1 EIDMLQPKFSAFTSG
16 GAVVLAALLLSVGL
30 SGCEEEANTT
40 LLSPVQAVTTLVER
54 HDGRVEA
61 ELVLI
66 STSVDPHEFVDTA
79 DNVTVRVPGS
89 VFVGL
94 MRTSGGHYTMDSTM
108 NAELT
113 YVENETYQFRFDLED
128 ETAQQVS
135 GGNFVAVMTAP
146 AGDVEFTITA
156 PPQFAGDTATIT
168 WTPITRYG
176 LLRVTDANDVTVYEN
191 FDFNQPQFN
200 GSKWARLKTGGT
212 DVLGVDVFNV
222 AGDYTI
228 HFCGVD
234 KTSGFEPSLSAELGV
249 LSGFLIG
256 KCAEPQTITVPN

>member
-1 EIDMLQPKFSAFTSG
+1 MLQRNFSTFRRHG
-16 GAVVLAALLLSVGL
+16 ALLLALMLTVGL
-30 SGCEEEANTT
+30 SGCEEQQNTT
-40 LLSPVQAVTTLVER
+40 LLSPVQAVTTLVEKN
-54 HDGRVEA
+54 DGSVEA

-66 STSVDPHEFVDTA
+66 STSVTPHEFVDTA
-79 DNVTVRVPGS
+79 DNVQVRVPGG

-94 MRTSGGHYTMDSTM
+94 MHTGNGHYVMDSAT

-113 YVENETYQFRFDLED
+113 YQQNQTYQFRFDLDD

-135 GGNFVAVMTAP
+135 GGNFVAVMTALS
-146 AGDVEFTITA
+146 GDVNFTIVTA
-156 PPQFAGDTATIT
+156 PQFAGDTATIT
-168 WTPITRYG
+168 WTPVTRFG
-176 LLRVTDANDVTVYEN
+176 LLRVTDANDVTVYQN
-191 FDFNQPQFN
+191 FDFAHPEFN

-212 DVLGVDVFNV
+212 DVLGVDVFSV

-234 KTSGFEPSLSAELGV
+234 KTSGFEPSLSAELGL

-256 KCAEPQTITVPN
+256 RCAAPQTITVPN

>member
-1 EIDMLQPKFSAFTSG
+1 MQQRRFCVFATR
-16 GAVVLAALLLSVGL
+16 GASVVMALALTMGL
-30 SGCEEEANTT
+30 SGCEEEENTT
-40 LLSPVQAVTTLVER
+40 LLSPVQAVTTLVEQ
-54 HDGRVEA
+54 HDGHVEA

-79 DNVTVRVPGS
+79 DNVTVRVPGGAL
-89 VFVGL
+89 VGL
-94 MRTSGGHYTMDSTM
+94 MRSSAGHYTMHSTM

-146 AGDVEFTITA
+146 AGDVTFTIA
-156 PPQFAGDTATIT
+156 DAPQFAGDTATLT

-176 LLRVTDANDVTVYEN
+176 LIRVADANDMTVYEN
-191 FDFNQPQFN
+191 FDFAQPQFN

-234 KTSGFEPSLSAELGV
+234 KTSGFDPNLSAELGV

>member
-1 EIDMLQPKFSAFTSG
+1 MQQTLQGVSAR
-16 GAVVLAALLLSVGL
+16 GAALLAALAVATGL
-30 SGCEEEANTT
+30 NGCAVENNTT
-40 LLSPVQAVTTLVER
+40 LLSPVQAVTTLVEKD
-54 HDGRVEA
+54 DGTVEA

-66 STSVDPHEFVDTA
+66 STSVQPHEFVDTA
-79 DNVTVRVPGS
+79 DNVQVRVPGG

-94 MRTSGGHYTMDSTM
+94 ARTRSGHYTMDSTR

-113 YVENETYQFRFDLED
+113 YQENETYQFRFDLDD

-146 AGDVEFTITA
+146 AGDVTFTITDA
-156 PPQFAGDTATIT
+156 PQFAGDTATIT
-168 WTPITRYG
+168 WTPTRRYG
-176 LLRVTDANDVTVYEN
+176 LIRVTDAAGATVYEN
-191 FDFNQPQFN
+191 FDFEQPEFN
-200 GSKWARLKTGGT
+200 GSKWARLKNNGM
-212 DVLGVDVFNV
+212 DVLGVDVFSV

-234 KTSGFEPSLSAELGV
+234 KTSGFDPSLSAELGV

-256 KCAEPQTITVPN
+256 KCAAPQTITVPN

>member
-1 EIDMLQPKFSAFTSG
+1 MLQRNIRLITARGTT
-16 GAVVLAALLLSVGL
+16 VLTVLALTMGL
-30 SGCEEEANTT
+30 TGCEEEENTT
-40 LLSPVQAVTTLVER
+40 LNSPVQAVTTLVEE

-66 STSVDPHEFVDTA
+66 STSIDPHEFVDTA
-79 DNVTVRVPGS
+79 DNVTVRVPGGAL
-89 VFVGL
+89 VGL
-94 MRTSGGHYTMDSTM
+94 MRSSPGHYTMDSTL

-113 YVENETYQFRFDLED
+113 YRDNETYQFRFDLED

-146 AGDVEFTITA
+146 PGDVTFTIA
-156 PPQFAGDTATIT
+156 DAPQFAGDTATLT
-168 WTPITRYG
+168 WTPITRYA
-176 LLRVTDANDVTVYEN
+176 LIRVTDGNDAIVYEN
-191 FDFNQPQFN
+191 FDFKQPQFN

-212 DVLGVDVFNV
+212 DVLGVDVFSV

-228 HFCGVD
+228 RVCGVD
-234 KTSGFEPSLSAELGV
+234 KTSGFDPMLSAELGV

-256 KCAEPQTITVPN
+256 RCAEPQTITVPN

>member
-1 EIDMLQPKFSAFTSG
+1 MMQRTINALTARG
-16 GAVVLAALLLSVGL
+16 GAVLAALVLTLGL
-30 SGCEEEANTT
+30 SGCEEEENTT
-40 LLSPVQAVTTLVER
+40 LNSPVQAVTTLVQE

-79 DNVTVRVPGS
+79 DNVNVRVPGG
-89 VFVGL
+89 VLVGL
-94 MRTSGGHYTMDSTM
+94 MRSSPGHYTMDSTM

-113 YVENETYQFRFDLED
+113 YQENETYQFRFDLED

-135 GGNFVAVMTAP
+135 GGNFVAVMTVP
-146 AGDVEFTITA
+146 AGDVTFSIA
-156 PPQFAGDTATIT
+156 DAPQFAGDTATIT
-168 WTPITRYG
+168 WTPITRYA
-176 LLRVTDANDVTVYEN
+176 LIRVTDADDVIVYEN

-200 GSKWARLKTGGT
+200 GSKWARLKAGGT
-212 DVLGVDVFNV
+212 DVLGVDVFDV

-228 HFCGVD
+228 RVCGVD
-234 KTSGFEPSLSAELGV
+234 KTSGFDPSLSAELGV